1 MHALFR
7 DQRDKVATTLA
18 IRVIYPDRLGA
29 FVVKKRN
36 PLGIWSLLF
45 AVGLVL
51 ASCKPDTKVEAPEIR
66 PVRTVTAAKG
76 EVGETVVLTGHVQAE
91 DEPAFAFR
99 IAGRMIERPVNVGDR
114 VKAGQVPAKLDPENE
129 LNALRSAEAALVA
142 AQGQLTYA
150 RGDFERQ
157 RQLLANGHTPRAR
170 FDQSQ
175 NALQSAQSQVDDAEA
190 RLRIARDR
198 VSWTTLEA
206 DAPGTVT
213 ARGAEP
219 GEVVQAGQMI
229 IRLARQGGRDA
240 VFDVPAQL
248 LRSAPSD
255 SEITVRL
262 TDDPS
267 AMATGRVREVA
278 AQADPVT
285 RTFEVK
291 VGLSDPPEAMRLGA
305 TVTGSVK
312 LESEPVIAIPASAL
326 TELNRQ
332 PAVWIVDP
340 KNLTV
345 SMRNVELVRHD
356 PGTVV
361 IAEGL
366 ETGDIV
372 VTAGVQALHPGQKVR
387 LLGSSS

>member
-1 MHALFR
+1 VRRHGPPWPCFVL
-7 DQRDKVATTLA
+7 TT
-18 IRVIYPDRLGA
+18 
-29 FVVKKRN
+29 VV
-36 PLGIWSLLF
+36 
-45 AVGLVL
+45 LVL
-51 ASCKPDTKVEAPEIR
+51 ASCKPDTKVEGPEIR
-66 PVRTVTAAKG
+66 PVRTVIAAKG
-76 EVGETVVLTGHVQAE
+76 EAGETVVLTGHVQAE
-91 DEPAFAFR
+91 DEPALAFR
-99 IAGRMIERPVNVGDR
+99 IGGRMIARPVNVGDR
-114 VKAGQVPAKLDPENE
+114 VGAGQVLAKLDPENE
-129 LNALRSAEAALVA
+129 LNALRSAESAVAA

-175 NALQSAQSQVDDAEA
+175 KALQNAQSQVENAEA
-190 RLRIARDR
+190 QLQIARDR
-198 VSWTTLEA
+198 VSWTTLTA
-206 DAPGTVT
+206 DAAGTVT

-229 IRLARQGGRDA
+229 VRLARKGGRDA

-255 SEITVRL
+255 AQNTVRL

-267 AMATGRVREVA
+267 VAATGRVRELSP
-278 AQADPVT
+278 QADPVT

-291 VGLSDPPEAMRLGA
+291 VGLNDPPEAMRLGA

-312 LESEPVIAIPASAL
+312 LASEPVIAIPASAL

-340 KNLTV
+340 QGLTV
-345 SMRNVELVRHD
+345 SLRNVELLRHD

-361 IAEGL
+361 IAQGL
-366 ETGDIV
+366 DTGDIV
-372 VTAGVQALHPGQKVR
+372 VTAGIQALHPGQKVR

>member
-1 MHALFR
+1 MTRRGPLWTGLFL
-7 DQRDKVATTLA
+7 TA
-18 IRVIYPDRLGA
+18 IGVL
-29 FVVKKRN
+29 
-36 PLGIWSLLF
+36 
-45 AVGLVL
+45 L

-66 PVRTVTAAKG
+66 PVRTVTATKG
-76 EVGETVVLTGHVQAE
+76 EASETVVLTGHIHAE
-91 DEPAFAFR
+91 DEPALAFR
-99 IAGRMIERPVNVGDR
+99 IGGRMIERPVNVGDR
-114 VKAGQVPAKLDPENE
+114 VEAGQVLAKLDPENE
-129 LNALRSAEAALVA
+129 LNALRSAESALVA

-175 NALQSAQSQVDDAEA
+175 NALQNAQSQVDNTEA
-190 RLRIARDR
+190 QLQIARDR
-198 VSWTTLEA
+198 VSWTTLTA
-206 DAPGTVT
+206 DAAGTVT

-229 IRLARQGGRDA
+229 VRLARQGGRDA

-255 SEITVRL
+255 PEITVRL

-267 AMATGRVREVA
+267 VTATGRVREVA
-278 AQADPVT
+278 PQADPVT

-312 LESEPVIAIPASAL
+312 LESEAVIAIPASAL
-326 TELNRQ
+326 TKFNRQ

-340 KNLTV
+340 KGLTV
-345 SMRNVELVRHD
+345 SLRNVELLRHD

-361 IAEGL
+361 IAQGL
-366 ETGDIV
+366 DTGDIV
-372 VTAGVQALHPGQKVR
+372 VTAGIQALHPGQKVR

>member
-1 MHALFR
+1 L
-7 DQRDKVATTLA
+7 VLT
-18 IRVIYPDRLGA
+18 VIAG
-29 FVVKKRN
+29 
-36 PLGIWSLLF
+36 
-45 AVGLVL
+45 VL
-51 ASCKPDTKVEAPEIR
+51 ASCKPDSKVDVPEIR

-76 EVGETVVLTGHVQAE
+76 EAGETVVLTGHVQAE

-114 VKAGQVPAKLDPENE
+114 VEAGQVLAKLDPENE
-129 LNALRSAEAALVA
+129 LNELRSAESTLAA

-190 RLRIARDR
+190 RLRTARDR

-229 IRLARQGGRDA
+229 VRLARQGGRDA

-267 AMATGRVREVA
+267 VAATGRVREVA
-278 AQADPVT
+278 PQADPVT
-285 RTFEVK
+285 RTFDVK

-312 LESEPVIAIPASAL
+312 LESEPVISIPATAL
-326 TELNRQ
+326 TEFNRR

-345 SMRNVELVRHD
+345 SMRNVELLRHD

-361 IAEGL
+361 IAQGL
-366 ETGDIV
+366 DTGDIV
-372 VTAGVQALHPGQKVR
+372 VTAGIQALHPGQKIR

>member
-1 MHALFR
+1 VR
-7 DQRDKVATTLA
+7 KSGGVW
-18 IRVIYPDRLGA
+18 
-29 FVVKKRN
+29 
-36 PLGIWSLLF
+36 IWLLVP
-45 AVGLVL
+45 AVTLVL
-51 ASCKPDTKVEAPEIR
+51 GSCKPDTKVEAPEVR
-66 PVRTVTAAKG
+66 PVRTMTASKG
-76 EVGETVVLTGHVQAE
+76 EAGETVVLTGHIQAE
-91 DEPAFAFR
+91 DEPALAFR
-99 IAGRMIERPVNVGDR
+99 IGGRMIERPVNVGDR
-114 VKAGQVPAKLDPENE
+114 VEAGQVLAKLDPENE

-175 NALQSAQSQVDDAEA
+175 KALQNAQSQVDNTEA
-190 RLRIARDR
+190 QLQIARDR
-198 VSWTTLEA
+198 VSWTTLTA
-206 DAPGTVT
+206 DAAGTVT

-229 IRLARQGGRDA
+229 VRLARQGGRDA

-248 LRSAPSD
+248 LRSAPGD
-255 SEITVRL
+255 AQITVRL
-262 TDDPS
+262 ADDPS
-267 AMATGRVREVA
+267 VTATGRVREVA
-278 AQADPVT
+278 PQADPVT
-285 RTFEVK
+285 RTFAVK

-305 TVTGSVK
+305 TVTGSLK
-312 LESEPVIAIPASAL
+312 LASEPVIALPASAL

-340 KNLTV
+340 KGLTV
-345 SMRNVELVRHD
+345 SLRNVELLRHD

-361 IAEGL
+361 IAQGL
-366 ETGDIV
+366 DTGDIV
-372 VTAGVQALHPGQKVR
+372 VTAGIQALHPGQKVR